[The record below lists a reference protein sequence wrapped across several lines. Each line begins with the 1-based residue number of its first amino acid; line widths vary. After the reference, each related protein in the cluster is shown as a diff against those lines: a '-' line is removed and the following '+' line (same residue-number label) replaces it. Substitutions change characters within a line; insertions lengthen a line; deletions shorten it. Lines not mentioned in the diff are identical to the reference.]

1 VSASQGLSGAVTLE
15 TRCVAG
21 PVSQL
26 STDPF
31 ATVPTGVQEE
41 ISRFVA
47 QDTSGFQ
54 QRSHAPQ
61 PPTQDNVSSTAF
73 WAARRSFT
81 STKRRTCFL
90 ICANRGCNSRN
101 TWPVTSPAPLES
113 SPDAHALW
121 QERHPLCPRVLSAA
135 HRQPTHRLQPP
146 DRQRRSQPDACRRP
160 THSRWPVL
168 QSALPVA
175 PSPQEGHC
183 RCNTQDELL

>member
-1 VSASQGLSGAVTLE
+1 MSASQGLSGAVTLE

-81 STKRRTCFL
+81 STKRRTCFDMCQQWAATPETPGLSPVQRPSNRLPMRTHCGRRDTRCVRECCQPHTDSLL
-90 ICANRGCNSRN
+90 IGCNLQTDNGEASRM
-101 TWPVTSPAPLES
+101 
-113 SPDAHALW
+113 HAAAQLTLVGL
-121 QERHPLCPRVLSAA
+121 LCNLPCQSL
-135 HRQPTHRLQPP
+135 RL
-146 DRQRRSQPDACRRP
+146 RR
-160 THSRWPVL
+160 
-168 QSALPVA
+168 
-175 PSPQEGHC
+175 EGHC